1 VPADDET
8 RERVMRRLAEI
19 LQGPP
24 PSSSGRGPV
33 TAGSLEDAVA
43 ALGLDLSPA
52 DTEQVTGAIRQ
63 APDPEKVAELLQ
75 TLVEGF
81 QSWQRKEKK
90 QGEEG

>member
-24 PSSSGRGPV
+24 PGPSGSGPV
-33 TAGSLEDAVA
+33 TAGSLEDAIA
-43 ALGLDLSPA
+43 ALGLELSPG
-52 DTEQVTGAIRQ
+52 DTEQVAGAIRQ
-63 APDPEKVAELLQ
+63 SPDPEKVAELLQ

-81 QSWQRKEKK
+81 QAYQRKEKGAP
-90 QGEEG
+90 QD